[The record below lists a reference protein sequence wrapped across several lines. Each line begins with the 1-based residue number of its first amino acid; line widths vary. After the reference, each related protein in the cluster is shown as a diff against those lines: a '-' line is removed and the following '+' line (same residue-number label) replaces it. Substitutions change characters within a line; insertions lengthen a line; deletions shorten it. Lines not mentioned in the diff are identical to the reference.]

1 MTLNL
6 KIDPGLEQRLREQA
20 ARRGV
25 DADSYAVA
33 AIEEKLQVDGRPSS
47 QLSRE
52 ESDLLL
58 QINAGLPE
66 KIWVRYDELIA
77 KLRAQTLTDQEHEE
91 FMRLTDVVEEDHAER
106 IRLLGRLAKLRDV
119 PLESL
124 MCQLGIGPRPHGASN
139 G

>member
-6 KIDPGLEQRLREQA
+6 KIDPALEQRLREQA

-33 AIEEKLQVDGRPSS
+33 AIKEKLQIDARPSP
-47 QLSRE
+47 QLSHD
-52 ESDLLL
+52 ESELLL
-58 QINAGLPE
+58 QINEGLPE
-66 KIWVRYDELIA
+66 KTWVRYDELIA
-77 KLRAQTLTDQEHEE
+77 KLRAQTLTDLEHEE
-91 FMRLTDVVEEDHAER
+91 LMRLTDVIEEDHAER

-124 MCQLGIGPRPHGASN
+124 MRQLGIGPRKHGANN